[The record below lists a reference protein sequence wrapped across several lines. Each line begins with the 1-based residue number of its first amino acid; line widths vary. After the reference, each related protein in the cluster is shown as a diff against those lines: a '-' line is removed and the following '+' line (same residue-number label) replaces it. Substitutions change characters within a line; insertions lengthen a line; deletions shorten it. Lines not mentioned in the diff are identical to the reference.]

1 MLTSLVL
8 VYCGEYWDYNPSTWT
23 VETAVVELVEEFGRR
38 IGRRIKSQ
46 LSKQR
51 RHYQELGKGGPFP
64 AIRRDGKMR
73 DGLFETDFWRKN
85 PSRDG
90 FLVAVKIRLQNPSP
104 IPSIYTAGL

>member
-1 MLTSLVL
+1 M
-8 VYCGEYWDYNPSTWT
+8 
-23 VETAVVELVEEFGRR
+23 
-38 IGRRIKSQ
+38 
-46 LSKQR
+46 
-51 RHYQELGKGGPFP
+51 GGP

-104 IPSIYTAGL
+104 IPSIYTAGGVLLERFVTF